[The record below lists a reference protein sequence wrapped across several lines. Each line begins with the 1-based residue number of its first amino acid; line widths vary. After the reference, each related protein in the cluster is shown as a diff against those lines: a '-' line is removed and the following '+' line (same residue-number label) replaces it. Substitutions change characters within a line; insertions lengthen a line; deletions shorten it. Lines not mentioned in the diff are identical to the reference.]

1 MAATNRS
8 DILDPALLRPGRF
21 DRQIVVNY
29 PDMQGREEILKI
41 HSRGKPLADD
51 VDLGVLA
58 RRTPYCTGAD
68 LENIMNEAAILTARA
83 HKDKIE
89 MATIEEAIS
98 RVSAGPEKKSHRIT
112 DKDKK
117 LVSYHEAGH
126 AIVSYYIPECDKVH
140 EISIIPRGRAAGYT
154 MYLPED
160 ETSHVSSR
168 KLVAMM
174 TSLLGGHCAEELAIG
189 DVSTGSTSDLKR
201 ATDIARSMVTEYGM
215 SKKLGPMFLGG
226 DQEVFLGRNF
236 NQTHSNFSE
245 EVSALIDNEMREM
258 LESCYAHA
266 ASLLTEHRD
275 KLDRLAEI
283 LMDRE
288 KVDHDQFVAVME
300 GEKSAETDQAA
311 QAEPENN

>member
-1 MAATNRS
+1 M
-8 DILDPALLRPGRF
+8 
-21 DRQIVVNY
+21 
-29 PDMQGREEILKI
+29 
-41 HSRGKPLADD
+41 
-51 VDLGVLA
+51 
-58 RRTPYCTGAD
+58 
-68 LENIMNEAAILTARA
+68 
-83 HKDKIE
+83 
-89 MATIEEAIS
+89 
-98 RVSAGPEKKSHRIT
+98 
-112 DKDKK
+112 
-117 LVSYHEAGH
+117 
-126 AIVSYYIPECDKVH
+126 
-140 EISIIPRGRAAGYT
+140 
-154 MYLPED
+154 
-160 ETSHVSSR
+160 
-168 KLVAMM
+168 
-174 TSLLGGHCAEELAIG
+174 
-189 DVSTGSTSDLKR
+189 STGSTSDLKR